1 MRIIPKTAKVK
12 IQFFKNVSVADTVIA
27 LFVLAL
33 TALLFISNLGVARF
47 VLIGITLIV
56 AVGRFLPFEGQRFYM
71 FFVHCVKYMF
81 SVKKYTKDNPATQA
95 NIDNFLP
102 FKNVKDGYIEY
113 ADYYAGVLQIEPREF
128 SLISEYR
135 QDQIIDDNFGRII
148 REIADK
154 TKASIVKI
162 DRKLNFR

>member
-1 MRIIPKTAKVK
+1 MVTTVVTGAVVVTEVVVT
-12 IQFFKNVSVADTVIA
+12 FAVVAFASVVVTFTVVVVA
-27 LFVLAL
+27 LVVVTF
-33 TALLFISNLGVARF
+33 
-47 VLIGITLIV
+47 
-56 AVGRFLPFEGQRFYM
+56 AVVVVVVVVVGLFLPFEGQRFYM

-81 SVKKYTKDNPATQA
+81 SVKRYTKDNPASQA

-113 ADYYAGVLQIEPREF
+113 ADYYAGVLQIDPREF
-128 SLISEYR
+128 SLLSEYR

-154 TKASIVKI
+154 TKASIVK
-162 DRKLNFR
+162 